1 MLKEQL
7 PFYIL
12 MKLIEV
18 RLLPVLPDNRARE
31 LSKEI
36 ANAIVEETQGHN
48 LTEGSELV
56 CENVVEFIP
65 LSCRS
70 DAALLDLITGATVSL
85 DCNKLDAAGELVSRL
100 NPYLPAGIELRFT
113 TDTFPNPALDAP
125 AERAAQREVDSQVD
139 SDDAVIKM
147 EYLRSTRTQ
156 RFAIETT
163 VEKGSELVCQ
173 TISVNTVVKTGDDV
187 FVQTK
192 NFKNGAQI

>member
-48 LTEGSELV
+48 LTE
-56 CENVVEFIP
+56 VVESIP
-65 LSCRS
+65 LSCHS
-70 DAALLDLITGATVSL
+70 DVALLELVTGKTVSV
-85 DCNKLDAAGELVSRL
+85 DCDKLDAAGELVFRL
-100 NPYLPAGIELRFT
+100 NSQLPAGIELRFM
-113 TDTFPNPALDAP
+113 TDRYPNLALNAI
-125 AERAAQREVDSQVD
+125 AERAAEREINSQVD